1 MRQQK
6 RFFFVF
12 SLLLFFVFA
21 SLFSL
26 TVVNAFESPAKSS
39 LKAFEVVT
47 FSKVETTRTTKSS
60 LTSSD
65 NYDDEKITAVEFT
78 AFGTHFRVNVEQS
91 YKKFLKNGALFV
103 DQLNG
108 NEPKSIDWVNTL
120 ELEREKKCF
129 YDGKTVLSSSSSTT
143 AGTKNANNI
152 ASGNLCPGGSRAHF
166 NVVAKNES
174 ISLASPHADF
184 TEDVT
189 QEKMRRRR
197 SRSLLQDDDADGDDS
212 IATSDRISL
221 SKKLR
226 STYFIAFRAEDE
238 LRQQLGRDQIRRGKV

>member
-1 MRQQK
+1 M
-6 RFFFVF
+6 
-12 SLLLFFVFA
+12 
-21 SLFSL
+21 
-26 TVVNAFESPAKSS
+26 NAFESPAKSS

-47 FSKVETTRTTKSS
+47 FSKVETTTTKSS
-60 LTSSD
+60 LTSD
-65 NYDDEKITAVEFT
+65 DKDDEKITAVEFT

-184 TEDVT
+184 TEDVA

-221 SKKLR
+221 RKKLR

-238 LRQQLGRDQIRRGKV
+238 LDSNLEGTRFDEVMYKPGTTADDEHGHKKRM

>member
-1 MRQQK
+1 MNATTTMRQQK
-6 RFFFVF
+6 RFFVDNNNVVVF
-12 SLLLFFVFA
+12 SVLLF
-21 SLFSL
+21 
-26 TVVNAFESPAKSS
+26 TVAVLCSTVANAFESPAKAS

-47 FSKVETTRTTKSS
+47 FSKVETTRTTTTKSS
-60 LTSSD
+60 LTSSPD
-65 NYDDEKITAVEFT
+65 DDDIDEKITAVEFT

-152 ASGNLCPGGSRAHF
+152 ASGNLCSGGDLARTSTSSRRMRAF
-166 NVVAKNES
+166 
-174 ISLASPHADF
+174 LW
-184 TEDVT
+184 
-189 QEKMRRRR
+189 RRRTR
-197 SRSLLQDDDADGDDS
+197 TLPR
-212 IATSDRISL
+212 T
-221 SKKLR
+221 
-226 STYFIAFRAEDE
+226 
-238 LRQQLGRDQIRRGKV
+238 

>member
-1 MRQQK
+1 MTTTMRQQRRKQK
-6 RFFFVF
+6 RSFVDKRVVF
-12 SLLLFFVFA
+12 SVLLFVALLL
-21 SLFSL
+21 SPRTT
-26 TVVNAFESPAKSS
+26 TVVDAFESPAKAS

-47 FSKVETTRTTKSS
+47 FSKVETTTTTKSS

-65 NYDDEKITAVEFT
+65 DDDEKITAVEFT

-91 YKKFLKNGALFV
+91 YKKILKNGSLFV

-129 YDGKTVLSSSSSTT
+129 YDGKTVLSSST

-166 NVVAKNES
+166 SVGANSER
-174 ISLASPHADF
+174 ISFASPQAALPR
-184 TEDVT
+184 TW
-189 QEKMRRRR
+189 RRRR
-197 SRSLLQDDDADGDDS
+197 
-212 IATSDRISL
+212 
-221 SKKLR
+221 
-226 STYFIAFRAEDE
+226 
-238 LRQQLGRDQIRRGKV
+238 

>member
-6 RFFFVF
+6 RFFVDNNKG
-12 SLLLFFVFA
+12 LFFLFFCSVFA

-60 LTSSD
+60 LTSSPD
-65 NYDDEKITAVEFT
+65 DDTDEKITAVEFT

-184 TEDVT
+184 TEDVA

-197 SRSLLQDDDADGDDS
+197 SRSLLQ
-212 IATSDRISL
+212 
-221 SKKLR
+221 
-226 STYFIAFRAEDE
+226 
-238 LRQQLGRDQIRRGKV
+238 GR